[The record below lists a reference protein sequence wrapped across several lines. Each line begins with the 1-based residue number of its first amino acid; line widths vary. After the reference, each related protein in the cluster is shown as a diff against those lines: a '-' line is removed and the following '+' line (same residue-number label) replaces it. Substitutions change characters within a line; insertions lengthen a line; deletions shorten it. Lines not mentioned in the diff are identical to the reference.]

1 MNTKRASRFAIK
13 RATDPKPRAMACKRC
28 TTVSSNACASS
39 SAPHSQTTHC
49 ARSTD
54 SPPPIFNTNIAQT
67 GQSAKPIITRARC
80 VIALALCNPSSAYY
94 GRRVGRFLCKSCRCI
109 EWVAVKKRSGSSC
122 CIARFDHVPVPTMEC
137 LNPSVF
143 FFLVNTLFRMHAWS
157 RRSLSSIILEI
168 LEIR

>member
-49 ARSTD
+49 ARSID
-54 SPPPIFNTNIAQT
+54 SPPPIFNTNVAQT

-80 VIALALCNPSSAYY
+80 VIALALCNPSSAYH
-94 GRRVGRFLCKSCRCI
+94 GRRVGRFCAKVAGASNESRWKKIWVELLYRALRPRPRSNDGMLKSLR
-109 EWVAVKKRSGSSC
+109 
-122 CIARFDHVPVPTMEC
+122 
-137 LNPSVF
+137 
-143 FFLVNTLFRMHAWS
+143 FFLS
-157 RRSLSSIILEI
+157 R
-168 LEIR
+168 